1 MNKKTLKRVAII
13 GAALGYYIFS
23 KQCNNKSCEDL
34 CSHSEDCCQ
43 CDDCCDGFMQIPNS
57 KEV

>member
-1 MNKKTLKRVAII
+1 MNKKIVKRVAII

-23 KQCNNKSCEDL
+23 KQCNNKSCDDL
-34 CSHSEDCCQ
+34 RSHSEDCCQ
-43 CDDCCDGFMQIPNS
+43 YDHCCDGFNQISES